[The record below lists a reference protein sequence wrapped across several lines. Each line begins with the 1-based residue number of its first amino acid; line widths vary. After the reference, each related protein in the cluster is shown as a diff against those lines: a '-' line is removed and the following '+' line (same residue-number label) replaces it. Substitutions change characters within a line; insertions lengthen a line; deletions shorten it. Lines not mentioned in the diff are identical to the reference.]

1 MSGIRPRR
9 SILFLPASNPR
20 AAAKARTLSCDV
32 VVLDLE
38 DAVGPDGKA
47 EARAAAV
54 AALTEGFGDRET
66 AVRINGLDTP
76 WGAEDLA
83 AMADARPNIIV
94 VPKVG
99 SPAALEACAGSDIE
113 LWAMI
118 ETPAAL
124 LALPQIADR
133 SGGRLGALVL
143 GVNDLGAALGVRAA
157 PGREPLKTAMALT
170 VAAARTHGL
179 TPIDGVFNRLDD
191 PDGFAAECAQG
202 RDFGFQGKSLIH
214 PAQIE
219 PCNRAF
225 SPDAAEVAWARAVS
239 AAFANHGDDVAGAIR
254 VDGAMVERLHLEQAR
269 HILALHEAPLTS

>member
-1 MSGIRPRR
+1 MSRLRPRR
-9 SILFLPASNPR
+9 SVLFLPGSNPR
-20 AAAKARTLSCDV
+20 AVAKARTLPCDV

-47 EARAAAV
+47 EARAAAA
-54 AALTEGFGDRET
+54 AALAEGFGDRET
-66 AVRINGLDTP
+66 AIRINGLDTP

-83 AMADARPNIIV
+83 AMAKARPDIV
-94 VPKVG
+94 VIPKVDG
-99 SPAALEACAGSDIE
+99 PAALDACAGADVE
-113 LWAMI
+113 LWAMV

-124 LALPQIADR
+124 LTLPQIAGW
-133 SGGRLGALVL
+133 SAGRLGALVL
-143 GVNDLGAALGVRAA
+143 GVNDLGAAMGARAV

-170 VAAARTHGL
+170 VAAARAHGL

-202 RDFGFQGKSLIH
+202 REFGFQGKSLIH

-219 PCNRAF
+219 PCNAAF
-225 SPDAAEVAWARAVS
+225 SPDAAEVAWARAVT
-239 AAFANHGDDVAGAIR
+239 AAFADNPGKGAIR

-269 HILALHEAPLTS
+269 RTLALHEAAGTP

>member
-1 MSGIRPRR
+1 MSRLRPRR

-20 AAAKARTLSCDV
+20 AVAKARTLPCDV

-38 DAVGPDGKA
+38 DAVGPEGKVD
-47 EARAAAV
+47 ARAAAV
-54 AALTEGFGDRET
+54 AAVAEGFGHRET

-76 WGAEDLA
+76 WGADDLA
-83 AMADARPNIIV
+83 AMADARPGIIV
-94 VPKVG
+94 VPKVDG
-99 SPAALEACAGSDIE
+99 SAALDACAGVDVE

-124 LALPQIADR
+124 LALPRIAGW
-133 SGGRLGALVL
+133 SAGRLGALVL
-143 GVNDLGAALGVRAA
+143 GVNDLGAGLGVRAV

-170 VAAARTHGL
+170 VAAARAHGL
-179 TPIDGVFNRLDD
+179 TPVDGVFNRLDD

-214 PAQIE
+214 PAQIA
-219 PCNRAF
+219 PCNAAF
-225 SPDAAEVAWARAVS
+225 SPDAAEVAWARAVT
-239 AAFANHGDDVAGAIR
+239 AAFADDPGKGAIR

-269 HILALHEAPLTS
+269 RILGLHEAAGTP